1 MPRVGRERRIR
12 QVRLLVR
19 NVLSFVSL
27 LAASAALADPLPIEY
42 FTRDDDFG
50 LIKIS
55 PDGEYLAATA
65 GGGEVSVLLFID
77 LETAEVKGG
86 IRARQGDEITGF
98 DWVSD
103 TRVIYHYGERYSGQ
117 EYASSTGEIFAVD
130 RDGGRDAILYG
141 YRASNQRTGSRL
153 GTRES
158 TNATGELLSV
168 LENDDDHVLILERP
182 WEQRGHVLYLDADAP
197 ARISL
202 LDVYSGDTD
211 YKGLVPLK
219 LAEVIV
225 DADEQ
230 VRFAIGY
237 NAESRFSVIW
247 KPEVGAE
254 WTEFQL
260 PGFVND
266 TVVPRRFTVDGKGV
280 FFTGVEAGESL
291 DALYRLDLVTRKV
304 ERLYQHPYAE
314 IGTVVTD
321 LADNS
326 VIGVRVESDRPEY
339 HWIDAEDPAARL
351 YRMLQ
356 RAFPGKAVEITSVTA
371 DGKLAVVFVYSDVN
385 PGDYYLFDV
394 ENKHADYLRATRSWV
409 DPRLMR
415 PKEPVT
421 LAARDGLTLHGY
433 LTRPRDGDG
442 PFPLVVLPHGGPH
455 GVRDRWD
462 FDWEV
467 QLLANRGYAV
477 LQVNYRGSGGYGI
490 DFLEAGYGEWGGLM
504 QDDLTDATRWAIEQG
519 ITEADSI
526 CIYGASYGA
535 YAALMGAVREPDLY
549 RCAIG
554 HAGVYDL
561 ELMFEAGDTQRWQIG
576 QAFLETYLGEDPEL
590 LRKRSPVYNAER
602 IQAPVL
608 LIHGKEDWRADFEH
622 AVRMRDALED
632 AGKSVEW
639 LALRG
644 EGHGIYNQETRREVY
659 GKLLGFLDRYLP
671 LDSVGEATT
680 VTATSSSP
688 K

>member
-1 MPRVGRERRIR
+1 MARIRGERRIR
-12 QVRLLVR
+12 RARLVVCDVLPLV
-19 NVLSFVSL
+19 SM
-27 LAASAALADPLPIEY
+27 LAAAAVCAADPLPIEY

-50 LIKIS
+50 LIRIS

-65 GGGEVSVLLFID
+65 GGGELSALIFIE
-77 LETAEVKGG
+77 LESAKITGG
-86 IRARQGDEITGF
+86 VRARQGDEITGF
-98 DWVSD
+98 NWVSD
-103 TRVIYHYGERYSGQ
+103 TRVIYHYGERHGGR
-117 EYASSTGEIFAVD
+117 EYVSDTGEIYAVD
-130 RDGGRDAILYG
+130 RDGTRDAILYG

-153 GTRES
+153 GRRES
-158 TNATGELLSV
+158 TNASGELLSV
-168 LENDDDHVLILERP
+168 LENDDDHILILERP
-182 WEQRGHVLYLDADAP
+182 WEQRGNALYLDADAA
-197 ARISL
+197 ARITL
-202 LDVYSGDTD
+202 LDVYSGDSD
-211 YKGLVPLK
+211 YRGFVPLK

-225 DADEQ
+225 DANEQ

-237 NAESRFSVIW
+237 NTESDLSVIW
-247 KPEVGAE
+247 KPEVDAE
-254 WTEFQL
+254 WTQFEL
-260 PGFVND
+260 PGFVDD
-266 TVVPRRFTVDGKGV
+266 TVIPRRFTSDGSGV
-280 FFTGVEAGESL
+280 FFTAVAAGESL
-291 DALYRLDLVTRKV
+291 DTLYRLDLATQTV

-326 VIGVRVESDRPEY
+326 VIGVRVQSERLEY

-371 DGKLAVVFVYSDVN
+371 DGKRAVVFVYADVN

-394 ENKHADYLRATRSWV
+394 ENKHAEYLRATRSWV

-421 LAARDGLTLHGY
+421 IAARDGLTLHGY

-455 GVRDRWD
+455 GLRDGWN

-477 LQVNYRGSGGYGI
+477 LQVNFRGSGGYGL
-490 DFLEAGYGEWGGLM
+490 DFLEAGYGEWGALM
-504 QDDLTDATRWAIEQG
+504 QDDLTDATRWAIGQG

-526 CIYGASYGA
+526 CIYGSSYGA
-535 YAALMGAVREPDLY
+535 YAALMGAVREPGLY

-561 ELMFEAGDTQRWQIG
+561 ELMFEAGDVQRWDVG
-576 QAFLETYLGEDPEL
+576 QAFLETFLGEDPEL
-590 LRKRSPVYNAER
+590 LRKRSPAYHAER
-602 IQAPVL
+602 IQAPVM
-608 LIHGKEDWRADFEH
+608 LIHGKDDWRADFEH
-622 AVRMRDALED
+622 AVRMREALED
-632 AGKSVEW
+632 AGKTVEW
-639 LALRG
+639 LALGG
-644 EGHGIYNQETRREVY
+644 EGHGIYNQDTRREVY
-659 GKLLGFLDRYLP
+659 GEVLAFLDRYLP
-671 LDSVGEATT
+671 LDSVGQAT
-680 VTATSSSP
+680 VTATNSTS